1 MSRLVFSIVGQQTA
15 DGTVL
20 GIVLKEPPRF
30 GKNWAPLGVSLAAPA
45 FQALHGVPPEGAVR
59 AAGRALFDA
68 VMANKDLAPHLTAAL
83 QVQPPERYPVFVELT
98 TPGAENFPWEA
109 LCSQEGDFLG
119 LDERWA
125 GGRIVETIS
134 PLPGVWR
141 FEPPLRVAAVLSC
154 LGVPAAD
161 EWAALRDACAATGL
175 PVRLL
180 VLVSEEA
187 LHEEIAAAGLDWVT
201 VEFVPPTVQE
211 IGERLQMFDA
221 HVLHMFCHGLSTET
235 SPHLQVAV
243 RSDWLTATSSSLMVE
258 AQDIRTFNPRV
269 GGLPWLVVL
278 NSCETAGASGEE
290 AVRSLALDLIY
301 EGGVPAVVA
310 MREPVRS
317 DDAVLFTGAFYDQLL
332 PEFEK
337 LLHDATENDPV
348 DWARLMVGARHQL
361 AEQYEPLSDQL
372 GTKKE
377 WTLPVVYTR
386 PAVFRLQ
393 VGHTVDAQVAAPSL
407 PSTPNPAARVPA
419 APAPPA
425 TPPGGEPTTG
435 AEATTGAQPSTA
447 APSEDAEESAAE
459 SPGGRP
465 TGSPPVTPGQE
476 SVHSE
481 PADLETTRS
490 IALSI
495 DALTGLRDQL
505 AISGDSQML
514 SDVDQE
520 LSRLT
525 DRLEGR

>member
-1 MSRLVFSIVGQQTA
+1 
-15 DGTVL
+15 
-20 GIVLKEPPRF
+20 
-30 GKNWAPLGVSLAAPA
+30 
-45 FQALHGVPPEGAVR
+45 
-59 AAGRALFDA
+59 
-68 VMANKDLAPHLTAAL
+68 
-83 QVQPPERYPVFVELT
+83 
-98 TPGAENFPWEA
+98 
-109 LCSQEGDFLG
+109 
-119 LDERWA
+119 
-125 GGRIVETIS
+125 
-134 PLPGVWR
+134 
-141 FEPPLRVAAVLSC
+141 
-154 LGVPAAD
+154 
-161 EWAALRDACAATGL
+161 
-175 PVRLL
+175 
-180 VLVSEEA
+180 
-187 LHEEIAAAGLDWVT
+187 
-201 VEFVPPTVQE
+201 
-211 IGERLQMFDA
+211 
-221 HVLHMFCHGLSTET
+221 LSTET

-278 NSCETAGASGEE
+278 NSCETAGASGEVS
-290 AVRSLALDLIY
+290 VRSLALDLIY

-337 LLHDATENDPV
+337 LLHDASENDPV

-393 VGHTVDAQVAAPSL
+393 VAHAVDAQVAAPSVL

-425 TPPGGEPTTG
+425 TPPGGGPTTG
-435 AEATTGAQPSTA
+435 AEATTGAEPSTA
-447 APSEDAEESAAE
+447 APSEHAEESAAESE

-465 TGSPPVTPGQE
+465 TGSPPVGPGQE
-476 SVHSE
+476 SVPSE

-490 IALSI
+490 IVLSI

-505 AISGDSQML
+505 VISGDPQML
-514 SDVDQE
+514 ADVDHE
-520 LSRLT
+520 LSRLN
-525 DRLEGR
+525 DRLEGS

>member
-1 MSRLVFSIVGQQTA
+1 
-15 DGTVL
+15 
-20 GIVLKEPPRF
+20 
-30 GKNWAPLGVSLAAPA
+30 
-45 FQALHGVPPEGAVR
+45 
-59 AAGRALFDA
+59 
-68 VMANKDLAPHLTAAL
+68 VMANKDLALHLTAAL

-134 PLPGVWR
+134 PVPGVWR

-154 LGVPAAD
+154 LRVPAAD

-337 LLHDATENDPV
+337 LL
-348 DWARLMVGARHQL
+348 
-361 AEQYEPLSDQL
+361 
-372 GTKKE
+372 
-377 WTLPVVYTR
+377 
-386 PAVFRLQ
+386 
-393 VGHTVDAQVAAPSL
+393 
-407 PSTPNPAARVPA
+407 
-419 APAPPA
+419 
-425 TPPGGEPTTG
+425 
-435 AEATTGAQPSTA
+435 
-447 APSEDAEESAAE
+447 
-459 SPGGRP
+459 
-465 TGSPPVTPGQE
+465 
-476 SVHSE
+476 
-481 PADLETTRS
+481 
-490 IALSI
+490 
-495 DALTGLRDQL
+495 
-505 AISGDSQML
+505 
-514 SDVDQE
+514 
-520 LSRLT
+520 
-525 DRLEGR
+525 